1 VQTQE
6 ESNTKTCARH
16 GINFIFLL
24 YKYKMSSLSFI
35 GNATSYLRI
44 PNVSDLNFGT
54 GDFTIEWYQYQT
66 DSNPF
71 PRVFQIG
78 EYIGSGIS
86 IGVSIE
92 GGTFYYWRNGSP
104 TGASYLTPLQYK
116 NTWVHFAISRAS
128 GVTQIFMNGILML
141 TTNDTTDFSSSD
153 DLVIG
158 NESTPSNAAAFGGYM
173 AYFSWV
179 KGLALRTANFTV
191 PNNFPS
197 LTNNLLLLMASSFSG
212 TLGSTTVNNGDNVST
227 VSEVPPGFD
236 STPPPPPPPP
246 PLPAFTPPT
255 NMKKSL
261 FSNNAMVFYK
271 PGSLAPGGV
280 GGVGNASVKARR
292 I

>member
-1 VQTQE
+1 
-6 ESNTKTCARH
+6 
-16 GINFIFLL
+16 
-24 YKYKMSSLSFI
+24 MSSLSFI
-35 GNATSYLRI
+35 GDSTSYLRI

-66 DSNPF
+66 DTNSF
-71 PRVFQIG
+71 PRIFQMG
-78 EYIGSGIS
+78 DYGGTGIS

-92 GGTFYYWRNGSP
+92 GGMFYYWRNNSP
-104 TGASYLTPLQYK
+104 TGVLFLSQLQYK

-128 GVTQIFMNGILML
+128 GVTQIFMNGTIILTMG
-141 TTNDTTDFSSSD
+141 DTANFSSSS

-158 NESTPSNAAAFGGYM
+158 NESTPSNGAAFGGSIY
-173 AYFSWV
+173 YFSWV
-179 KGLALRTANFTV
+179 KGVALRTSDFAV
-191 PNNFPS
+191 PYNYPT
-197 LTNNLLLLMASSFSG
+197 LTSDDMLLLKATGFEG
-212 TLGSTTVNNGDNVST
+212 TLGSTVVNNSDLVTNVLGAP
-227 VSEVPPGFD
+227 E
-236 STPPPPPPPP
+236 PPPPPPPP
-246 PLPAFTPPT
+246 PQPAFTPPT

>member
-24 YKYKMSSLSFI
+24 YKYKMSSLSFV
-35 GNATSYLRI
+35 GDSTSYLRI

-54 GDFTIEWYQYQT
+54 GDFTIEWHQYQT

-78 EYIGSGIS
+78 EYSGSGIS

-128 GVTQIFMNGILML
+128 GVTQIFMNGTLML

-158 NESTPSNAAAFGGYM
+158 NESTPSNAAAFGGLIY
-173 AYFSWV
+173 YFSWV
-179 KGLALRTANFTV
+179 KGVALHTSDFAVSYDYPT
-191 PNNFPS
+191 
-197 LTNNLLLLMASSFSG
+197 LTSDYMLLLTATGFEG
-212 TLGSTTVNNGDNVST
+212 TLGSTVVNNNDLVSNVLGAPS
-227 VSEVPPGFD
+227 
-236 STPPPPPPPP
+236 PPPPPPPP
-246 PLPAFTPPT
+246 PFTPPT

-292 I
+292 T

>member
-1 VQTQE
+1 
-6 ESNTKTCARH
+6 
-16 GINFIFLL
+16 
-24 YKYKMSSLSFI
+24 MSSLSFI
-35 GNATSYLRI
+35 GDSTSYLRI

-66 DSNPF
+66 DTNPF
-71 PRVFQIG
+71 PRIFQIG
-78 EYIGSGIS
+78 VYGGTGIS

-92 GGTFYYWRNGSP
+92 GGTFYYWRNNVA
-104 TGASYLTPLQYK
+104 TGVLSLTQLQYK

-128 GVTQIFMNGILML
+128 GVTKIFMNGTSIYN
-141 TTNDTTDFSSSD
+141 TSVVTNFNSSSD
-153 DLVIG
+153 LVIA
-158 NESTPSNAAAFGGYM
+158 NESTPTDDAAFGGYM

-179 KGLALRTANFTV
+179 KGTALRTADFTV
-191 PNNFPS
+191 PNNYPS
-197 LTNNLLLLMASSFSG
+197 LTNNLLLLMAPSFSG
-212 TLGSTTVNNGDNVST
+212 TLGSTTINNGNNVST
-227 VSEVPPGFD
+227 VSDVPPGFD

-246 PLPAFTPPT
+246 PQPAFTPPT